1 MVAVRVTLVTGFPN
15 FRAMHVVAQILGSTS
30 DGVWAVVAP
39 KDVAAAEAWRT
50 ELPLEQRTR
59 LRLLTGEPWAIDM
72 GLSGSE
78 YRELTLAVDCIQHLA
93 QTSGAVAEQ
102 RGREPCEVVNIGG
115 MREALELARACTHLE
130 SLVIHSSV
138 LVSGDREGVVLE
150 SDLAAGQDFPG
161 PDSATLA
168 RAELMARRR
177 MPQLPIVIVRSGQ
190 VLGASGDGRTDHLEG
205 VYLLILLILNA
216 PQELSAL
223 LSRSGAA
230 PLNVVPVDYLAQAA
244 DALSRNPD
252 ALGQTVH
259 LTDPSP
265 MSVRM
270 AFELCV
276 KIRARLS
283 GAGVV
288 FPTSGSVLRQG
299 SLLRDSLQSMVW
311 RPRAFLNATF
321 RDVSYR
327 TQSAERL
334 LRDAGLVCPP
344 LESYFEQLV
353 RHVAHTLAHPP
364 VAVKASR

>member
-1 MVAVRVTLVTGFPN
+1 MAAARVTLVTGFPN
-15 FRAMHVVAQILGSTS
+15 FRATHVVAQILGSSS

-39 KDVAAAEAWRT
+39 KDVVAAEEWRAD
-50 ELPLEQRTR
+50 LPLSQQRR

-72 GLSGSE
+72 GLSGPE
-78 YRELTLAVDCIQHLA
+78 YRELTLAIDCIQHLA

-102 RGREPCEVVNIGG
+102 RGREPCELVNVGG

-130 SLVIHSSV
+130 SLVVHSSI

-150 SDLAAGQDFPG
+150 SELVAGQDFPG

-190 VLGASGDGRTDHLEG
+190 VLGASSNGRMESLEG
-205 VYLLILLILNA
+205 VYLLILLILNS
-216 PQELSAL
+216 PQDLSAL
-223 LSRSGAA
+223 LSRSGGA
-230 PLNVVPVDYLAQAA
+230 PLHVVPVDYLAQAA

-276 KIRARLS
+276 KLRARLS
-283 GAGVV
+283 DAGVV
-288 FPTSGSVLRQG
+288 FPAAGSILRQG
-299 SLLRDSLQSMVW
+299 SLLRDGLQSIVW
-311 RPRAFLNATF
+311 RPRAFIHTTF

-327 TQSAERL
+327 TEGAERL

-344 LESYFEQLV
+344 LESYFEHLV
-353 RHVAHTLAHPP
+353 RHVAHTVAHPP
-364 VAVKASR
+364 VSARAS